1 MYFLYFSYRL
11 IKAGDGNDGVWE
23 KYLGPKGAVN
33 PSGFEAL
40 FNIQYKQLRRKYDE
54 QQLEL
59 ANTAKLLAEEK
70 RKKEANQKAILD
82 LRDQLKKAEE
92 KLAER
97 NVVLTPRAVLKDILA
112 YSPPKDRRS
121 LGFNLDDSADVV
133 PHSKDLIASA
143 MKKRSKG
150 MKTVSEQ
157 PLSKKTKMD
166 MSSKNRFTFDDR

>member
-1 MYFLYFSYRL
+1 M
-11 IKAGDGNDGVWE
+11 
-23 KYLGPKGAVN
+23 N

-40 FNIQYKQLRRKYDE
+40 FNIQYKQLRKKYDE

-70 RKKEANQKAILD
+70 RKKEASQKLILD
-82 LRDQLKKAEE
+82 LREQLKKAEQ

-97 NVVLTPRAVLKDILA
+97 NVNLTPREVLKDILA

-133 PHSKDLIASA
+133 PYSKDIIASA

-150 MKTVSEQ
+150 MKSISQQQ
-157 PLSKKTKMD
+157 PLSKKVRVD
-166 MSSKNRFTFDDR
+166 DGLKNRFTFDDR